1 MPEIFSDINHTEKM
15 HFWVS
20 ELTSFTPREVDSVLK
35 VIKATQ
41 NRQSS
46 KVANQVAS

>member
-15 HFWVS
+15 RFWVS

-35 VIKATQ
+35 VIKAKRTSQ
-41 NRQSS
+41 IEQI
-46 KVANQVAS
+46 AS